1 MTRLFWHLL
10 HVFSLRHLLRHRA
23 RALAVVAGVALGAT
37 VFTSVRLSINAAVG
51 AFDRSMTLIAGAAD
65 LSLSVPGGRVPETL
79 LPALLRDPA
88 VAAASPFLSAYVA
101 PAGPAGASFLLI
113 GIDPILDRTF
123 RAWESVGEEGA
134 PAALWADLIALPG
147 SVLLAER
154 LAREL
159 GSIPGDALAL
169 TNTRATATFRVL
181 GRMALRGLALVEGG
195 RVAVTDIASFQEF
208 AGVFGEVD
216 RIDVRLKPGRH
227 QLSLDLPPGVRVLPP
242 GQARQ
247 SGQAMIRSY
256 RLNLSVLSFVSL
268 FVGMFLVYSLVA
280 LNAAARRTELATLRA
295 LGASPR
301 LIFLLFLA
309 EGALFGVAGWLL
321 AVPAGALMLKY
332 LLHGIGGTISTLFV
346 RVQVDG
352 LQLAFWELA
361 LSFLMTVAVA
371 VLAAWQ
377 PAWDTMRVA
386 PGETLRIGL
395 PQAAQRGAPARRLM
409 GVGLGAIAL
418 VWPLSQ
424 LPGLGGFPLF
434 GYAATFLLFVGFSLL
449 SPWGL
454 QRLGMLGAPLLL
466 RIGGQPAYLAARYLR
481 DTGTRTAISVGA
493 LITAVAL
500 FTALVVMVN
509 SFRSTVEL
517 WVHQTVS
524 GDLFAAARMAEIND
538 YRDPLP
544 PATASCLQTLAVP
557 AERVGFRRIYLE
569 HGSVPYQFEA
579 IDFAPF
585 LANGGFFW
593 LQGDPAQGQRDLLAG
608 RGIVISE
615 VLANRSATRVGDPFE
630 VRIGSTAFTVP
641 VVGVIRDYRTR
652 GGVAFYSLPHFS
664 SRFADHRL
672 SGIRF
677 FLREPG
683 PEREAAVQ
691 RLQTAILQECGD
703 ALDMISGRDL
713 RRAILDIFDE
723 TFGVTTLLLLIA
735 LVVAALGI
743 ATTLTLLVLERSR
756 QLNTLL
762 AIGGSP
768 GQIRAMIF
776 WEAALMVVMGEA
788 AGLLCGFYLS
798 YLLVFVINRQSFGWT
813 FFYQVD
819 WWVLAL
825 SMPLIFL
832 AALTAALPAARLVL
846 RQSPAA
852 LLREF

>member
-1 MTRLFWHLL
+1 MTRLFCHLFC
-10 HVFSLRHLLRHRA
+10 VFSLRHLLRHRV
-23 RALAVVAGVALGAT
+23 RALAVVIGVALGAM
-37 VFTSVRLSINAAVG
+37 VFSSVRLSINAAVG

-65 LSLSVPGGRVPETL
+65 VSLSAPGGRVPETL

-88 VAAASPFLSAYVA
+88 VAAASPFSSAYVA
-101 PAGPAGASFLLI
+101 PAGADGASFLLI
-113 GIDPILDRTF
+113 GIDPILDRSF
-123 RAWESVGEEGA
+123 RAWETAADQGV
-134 PAALWADLIALPG
+134 PAALWADLITVPG
-147 SVLLAER
+147 TLLLAER
-154 LAREL
+154 LGREL
-159 GSIPGDALAL
+159 GASPGDALAL

-195 RVAVTDIASFQEF
+195 RVAVTDIATFQEF
-208 AGVFGEVD
+208 AGVFGAVD
-216 RIDVRLKPGRH
+216 RIDVRLKPGHHR
-227 QLSLDLPPGVRVLPP
+227 LSLDLPPGVRILPP

-295 LGASPR
+295 LGAPPR

-309 EGALFGVAGWLL
+309 EGGLFGVVGWLL
-321 AVPAGALMLKY
+321 AVPAGVLMLKY

-352 LQLAFWELA
+352 AQLAFWELA
-361 LSFLMTVAVA
+361 FSFLMTVAVA

-377 PAWDTMRVA
+377 PAWDAMRVA
-386 PGETLRIGL
+386 PGETLRAGR
-395 PQAAQRGAPARRLM
+395 PRAARRGTAARRLM
-409 GVGLGAIAL
+409 GVGVGAIAL

-434 GYAATFLLFVGFSLL
+434 GYAAIFLLFVGFSLL
-449 SPWGL
+449 SPGGL
-454 QRLGMLGAPLLL
+454 QGLGMLAAPLMR

-509 SFRSTVEL
+509 SFRTTVEL

-544 PATASCLQTLAVP
+544 PATASCLETLAVP
-557 AERVGFRRIYLE
+557 AERVGFRRVFLE
-569 HGSVPYQFEA
+569 HGAVPYQFEA

-593 LQGDPAQGQRDLLAG
+593 LEGDPAQGRRDLLAG

-615 VLANRSATRVGDPFE
+615 VLANRSGTRVGDPFE
-630 VRIGSTAFTVP
+630 VRIGATAFTVP

-652 GGVAFYSLPHFS
+652 GGVAFYSRPHFS

-677 FLREPG
+677 FLHVSG
-683 PEREAAVQ
+683 PEHEAAVQ
-691 RLQTAILQECGD
+691 RLQTAILRECGD

-756 QLNTLL
+756 QLTTLL

-768 GQIRAMIF
+768 GQMRAMIF
-776 WEAALMVVMGEA
+776 WEAALMVVMGET

-813 FFYQVD
+813 FFYLVD
-819 WWVLAL
+819 WRMLAL

-832 AALTAALPAARLVL
+832 AALTAALPASRLVL

-852 LLREF
+852 LLRES